1 MNKKI
6 FSATEIQN
14 FVAKI
19 IFKNKIPKEFLKSEI
34 LQIKNIDS
42 FVMIK
47 VIVNIEQKYKIKFND
62 SEIFSKNFK
71 NILSIAALIKKKL
84 N

>member
-19 IFKNKIPKEFLKSEI
+19 IFKNKIPKEFIKSEI